1 MERANGPSGRPNY
14 VLDLRQL
21 EGGHQSRGTDCEQPI
36 DLRSQGHPTTSRPTP
51 TPQPPC
57 AAPSPFFGRT
67 IALKS
72 IKSQAGGRPGRASG
86 IRACEDKSNFG
97 LSQGPAHGPSWAPS
111 LGAGCEGRP
120 PGAGA
125 GRRNQTPRVQRRRSR
140 EVQAAAYSGG
150 PAQRPMPTANP
161 LAAYLVDSL
170 QSHGGKRW
178 RRPPGRGRGRGR
190 DGEGARGPETA
201 RAVASRP
208 EKTGSSRECGSD
220 ELRAEAPLSF
230 WACRSGHRITRRRPL
245 YALLPQP
252 PPPP

>member
-150 PAQRPMPTANP
+150 PPSGPCPPQTPWP
-161 LAAYLVDSL
+161 LTLWILFRAMVGN
-170 QSHGGKRW
+170 GGDGPRGGNGDGGGTGKGRGGL
-178 RRPPGRGRGRGR
+178 RPPER
-190 DGEGARGPETA
+190 
-201 RAVASRP
+201 SRV
-208 EKTGSSRECGSD
+208 D
-220 ELRAEAPLSF
+220 
-230 WACRSGHRITRRRPL
+230 RRRPG
-245 YALLPQP
+245 APGSADQTS
-252 PPPP
+252 